1 VAGGGSAV
9 AGSVHRAHR
18 VLPAVRVAVPDA
30 GRGRVVHPD
39 ARRHTGTPRSGDAGH
54 RRLERLSRHHS
65 AVRPAVAAA
74 PAQPGAIR
82 RTRDRARRPDRVV
95 AGSRRRLPLVPVA
108 GAVGATAG
116 AIVADFLLARA
127 RTVLPIIAGGV
138 PVLVWAGQLAGLAVA
153 DALRWPVSLWAGAVV
168 LAGFTGAAVSLL
180 AAAVSSADTTAASV
194 SPTPQAR

>member
-1 VAGGGSAV
+1 
-9 AGSVHRAHR
+9 
-18 VLPAVRVAVPDA
+18 
-30 GRGRVVHPD
+30 
-39 ARRHTGTPRSGDAGH
+39 
-54 RRLERLSRHHS
+54 
-65 AVRPAVAAA
+65 
-74 PAQPGAIR
+74 
-82 RTRDRARRPDRVV
+82 
-95 AGSRRRLPLVPVA
+95 VA